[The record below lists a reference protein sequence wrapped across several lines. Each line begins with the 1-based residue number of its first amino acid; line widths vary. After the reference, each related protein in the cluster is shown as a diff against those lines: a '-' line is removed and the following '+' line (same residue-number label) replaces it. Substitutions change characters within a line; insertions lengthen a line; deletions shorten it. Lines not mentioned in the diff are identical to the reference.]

1 MGWRILNPEESKI
14 MEEFHVVKSDVND
27 LKNHRHECDDRHRRH
42 EDKIDTIMNTLT
54 RICTNTEAMARG
66 DAAREIVKE
75 SIYTMS
81 KLLGAIAV
89 IFAALWHGFEYLIKL
104 TQVIG

>member
-1 MGWRILNPEESKI
+1 
-14 MEEFHVVKSDVND
+14 
-27 LKNHRHECDDRHRRH
+27 
-42 EDKIDTIMNTLT
+42 
-54 RICTNTEAMARG
+54 MASG

-75 SIYTMS
+75 SIYTIS

>member
-1 MGWRILNPEESKI
+1 MGWRILNPGESKI
-14 MEEFHVVKSDVND
+14 MDEIDSVRSDVNE